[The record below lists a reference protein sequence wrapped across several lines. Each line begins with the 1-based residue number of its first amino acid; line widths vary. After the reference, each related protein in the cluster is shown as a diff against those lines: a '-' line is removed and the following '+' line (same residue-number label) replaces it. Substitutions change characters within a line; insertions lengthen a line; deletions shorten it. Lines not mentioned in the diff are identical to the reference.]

1 MAQPSGKNQE
11 AKGAHPTTDVAAVSG
26 AANGHGNGSPAQP
39 VVSKAGAKQ
48 SAAAGK
54 QGAAARAASKSRPVA
69 QTRPA
74 RAAAA
79 ASGTGEAA
87 AAAVAPSWL
96 GGIVHDWLRA
106 APAWLASMIVHIV
119 LLLILGLMFLPQ
131 VKQEIQQLIATSTE
145 MKDEEIEEIQVDK
158 PIDDVMVE
166 EEATE
171 FSEPIPTD
179 NVQEKVEIS
188 PLDESPA
195 ATMDIQVA
203 EIGAEMVPQDDL
215 AKEVGSIV
223 GRGLE
228 GRGEAAR
235 KALVAQG
242 GGNAASEEAV
252 ERALKWIASHQN
264 PDGSWAFDHT
274 KNQCQGRCGNPGN
287 ITKGDLGATALALLP
302 FLGAGQ
308 THKEGKYQRTVQMGL
323 YYLINNMKLDANGG
337 SLMDEGSM
345 YSHGIG
351 AICLCEAYA
360 MTQDRGLMAPAQQSL
375 NFIVYA
381 QDKVGGGWRYSPGQP
396 GDTSV
401 VGWQLMALKS
411 GHMAYL
417 NVPPQTIEGL
427 SNFLNSTQAD
437 SGSAYG
443 YTGPGNGLGTTAV
456 GLLCRMYLGWK
467 KDNPALERGCERLG
481 KTGPSQGNVYYNY
494 YATQVLHHFG
504 GETWE
509 RWNKVMRDYLIETQS
524 KNGHEEGSWF
534 FKGGD
539 HGAERGGRLY
549 ITALCCMTL
558 EVYYRHLPIY
568 GKGSIEN
575 EFNAEAP
582 AK

>member
-1 MAQPSGKNQE
+1 MHAGESHTGDTVSSASPTKVPSK
-11 AKGAHPTTDVAAVSG
+11 T
-26 AANGHGNGSPAQP
+26 
-39 VVSKAGAKQ
+39 

-54 QGAAARAASKSRPVA
+54 ATAAAKGRPKGQSAASSGATTRPHPAAAAPAASTAAASTADGAAALGVSTWRPF
-69 QTRPA
+69 
-74 RAAAA
+74 
-79 ASGTGEAA
+79 
-87 AAAVAPSWL
+87 L
-96 GGIVHDWLRA
+96 HDWLRA

-131 VKQEIQQLIATSTE
+131 VKEEIQQLIATSTE
-145 MKDEEIEEIQVDK
+145 TKEEVIEEIQVDK
-158 PIDDVMVE
+158 PIEDVQVE
-166 EEATE
+166 EQATE
-171 FSEPIPTD
+171 FAEPVPTD
-179 NVQEKVEIS
+179 NVQEQVEIS
-188 PLDESPA
+188 PLDESAA
-195 ATMDIQVA
+195 ATLDIQVA
-203 EIGAEMVPQDDL
+203 EIGAEMVPHDDL
-215 AKEVGSIV
+215 TKEVGSIV

-252 ERALKWIASHQN
+252 ERALQWLARHQN
-264 PDGSWAFDHT
+264 PDGSWTFDHT

-308 THKEGKYQRTVQMGL
+308 THKDGKYQRTVQMGL
-323 YYLINNMKLDANGG
+323 YYLVNNMKLDANGG
-337 SLMDEGSM
+337 SMMDEGVM

-360 MTQDRGLMAPAQQSL
+360 MTQDRGLMNPAQQAL

-381 QDKVGGGWRYSPGQP
+381 QDKVGGGWRYAPGQP

-417 NVPPQTIEGL
+417 NVPPQTIEGI

-437 SGSAYG
+437 SGAAYG

-467 KDNPALERGCERLG
+467 KEHPALERGCDRLG
-481 KTGPSQGNVYYNY
+481 RSAPSEGNVYYNY

-509 RWNKVMRDYLIETQS
+509 KWNKVMRDYLINTQS
-524 KNGHEEGSWF
+524 KDGHEEGSWF

-568 GKGSIEN
+568 GKASVEN
-575 EFNAEAP
+575 EFNAEVP
-582 AK
+582 VK